1 MIHTYL
7 LPLIKDVLAQ
17 LGQSTT
23 FLAHDLYPSFWQIKM
38 VPEDIKKTTLI
49 TNNGLF
55 EWLVMPFGLKM
66 PLAPF
71 IG

>member
-17 LGQSTT
+17 LGKSTT
-23 FLAHDLYPSFWQIKM
+23 FLAHDLYRSFWQIKM

-55 EWLVMPFGLKM
+55 EWLMMPFGLKM

>member
-1 MIHTYL
+1 MNHTYL
-7 LPLIKDVLAQ
+7 LLLIKDVLAQ
-17 LGQSTT
+17 LGKSTT
-23 FLAHDLYPSFWQIKM
+23 FLVHDLYPSFWQIRM

-49 TNNGLF
+49 TNNGLS

-71 IG
+71 LR